1 MYTFNPINQSQQ
13 PVIYSNQDINNM
25 SNYPHQ
31 ITVPNRNNYE
41 QINAKNNSMNKAIYR
56 KIPINNN
63 VSQ

>member
-41 QINAKNNSMNKAIYR
+41 QINAKNN
-56 KIPINNN
+56 
-63 VSQ
+63 